1 MVMDLKVLPAVKA
14 TLGLIPRTLAA
25 INIAINTVCSV
36 GVITAVAHKATDGES
51 TARVLDL
58 AESTLGEQRVRAIG
72 AGARD
77 SASYLGEGLVGVGQ
91 TLNDRYSI
99 AAEGSPLLTPPI
111 SRAGYL
117 AESVAIGSH
126 DILSTGAA
134 EAQKGFRT
142 ASMGEPVIMHEGRR
156 VEPAIPAVLPVLP
169 RKP

>member
-1 MVMDLKVLPAVKA
+1 MNFKVLPAIKTA
-14 TLGLIPRTLAA
+14 LGLVPKTLAA
-25 INIAINTVCSV
+25 INIAINTICSV
-36 GVITAVAHKATDGES
+36 GVVTAVAHKATDGES

-58 AESTLGEQRVRAIG
+58 AERALGEQRVRAIG

-111 SRAGYL
+111 SRTGYL

-126 DILSTGAA
+126 DILSAGASG
-134 EAQKGFRT
+134 AQKGFKT
-142 ASMGEPVIMHEGRR
+142 ASTGEPLIMHDGKR
-156 VEPAIPAVLPVLP
+156 VESAVPVILPNLP
-169 RKP
+169 GKF